1 MIQRVQS
8 LYLILSMISISI
20 LLSGVE
26 IISFTGVKVKASLSA
41 FGVSKTDVLSN
52 QNITEQTFPFYLS
65 IIGLVLYMFILL
77 MRYKDLK
84 IQLKMIRRL
93 FLIYLLLIISFL
105 CFSIYGSKVINESD
119 ATTSIGMGFIYFII
133 PFPFIFLAQIGIKRD
148 KKLLDSLNRLR

>member
-1 MIQRVQS
+1 
-8 LYLILSMISISI
+8 MISISI

-41 FGVSKTDVLSN
+41 FGISKTDVLSN

>member
-26 IISFTGVKVKASLSA
+26 IISFTGVKIKASLSA
-41 FGVSKTDVLSN
+41 FGINKSDVISN
-52 QNITEQTFPFYLS
+52 QNITEQSFPFYLS

-105 CFSIYGSKVINESD
+105 FFSIYGSKVINEND
-119 ATTSIGMGFIYFII
+119 PTTYIGIGFIYFII

>member
-41 FGVSKTDVLSN
+41 FGISKTDVLSN

>member
-26 IISFTGVKVKASLSA
+26 IISFTGVKIKASLSA
-41 FGVSKTDVLSN
+41 FGINKSDVISN
-52 QNITEQTFPFYLS
+52 QNITEQSFPFYLS

-105 CFSIYGSKVINESD
+105 FFSIYGSKVINEND
-119 ATTSIGMGFIYFII
+119 PTTSIGIGFIYFII

>member
-20 LLSGVE
+20 LLSGIE
-26 IISFTGVKVKASLSA
+26 IISFTGVKLKASLSA
-41 FGVSKTDVLSN
+41 FGISKTDVLSN
-52 QNITEQTFPFYLS
+52 QNITDQTFPLYLS

-105 CFSIYGSKVINESD
+105 CFSIYGSKVIDESD
-119 ATTSIGMGFIYFII
+119 ANTSIGIGFIFFII

>member
-26 IISFTGVKVKASLSA
+26 IISFTGVKIKASLSA
-41 FGVSKTDVLSN
+41 FGINKSDVISN
-52 QNITEQTFPFYLS
+52 QNITEQSFPFYLS

-105 CFSIYGSKVINESD
+105 FFSIYGSKVINEND
-119 ATTSIGMGFIYFII
+119 PTTNIGIGFIYFII

>member
-20 LLSGVE
+20 LLSGIE
-26 IISFTGVKVKASLSA
+26 IISFTGVKLKASLSA
-41 FGVSKTDVLSN
+41 FGISKTDVLSN
-52 QNITEQTFPFYLS
+52 QNITDQTFPLYLS

-119 ATTSIGMGFIYFII
+119 ATTSIGIGFIFFII

>member
-1 MIQRVQS
+1 
-8 LYLILSMISISI
+8 MISISI
-20 LLSGVE
+20 LLSGIE
-26 IISFTGVKVKASLSA
+26 IISFTGVKLKASLSA
-41 FGVSKTDVLSN
+41 FGISKTDVLSN
-52 QNITEQTFPFYLS
+52 QNITDQTFPLYLS

-119 ATTSIGMGFIYFII
+119 ATTSIGIGFIFFII

>member
-8 LYLILSMISISI
+8 IYLILSMISISI

-41 FGVSKTDVLSN
+41 FGISKTDLLSN
-52 QNITEQTFPFYLS
+52 QNITDQTFPLYLS

-93 FLIYLLLIISFL
+93 SLIYLLLIISFL

-133 PFPFIFLAQIGIKRD
+133 PFPLIFLAQIGIKRD

>member
-26 IISFTGVKVKASLSA
+26 IISFTGVKLKASLSA
-41 FGVSKTDVLSN
+41 FGISKTDVLSN
-52 QNITEQTFPFYLS
+52 QNITDQTFPLYLS

-93 FLIYLLLIISFL
+93 SLIYLLLIISFL

-119 ATTSIGMGFIYFII
+119 ATTSIGVGFIYFII
-133 PFPFIFLAQIGIKRD
+133 HFPFIFLAQLGIKSD

>member
-1 MIQRVQS
+1 MPFPLKIPFTYNFVFLLEFVILIFCHS
-8 LYLILSMISISI
+8 L
-20 LLSGVE
+20 
-26 IISFTGVKVKASLSA
+26 SLSA
-41 FGVSKTDVLSN
+41 FGISKTDVLSN
-52 QNITEQTFPFYLS
+52 QNITDQTFPIYLS

-119 ATTSIGMGFIYFII
+119 ATTSIGIGFIYFII
-133 PFPFIFLAQIGIKRD
+133 PFPFIFLAQLGIKRD

>member
-8 LYLILSMISISI
+8 IYLILSMISISI

-26 IISFTGVKVKASLSA
+26 IISFTGVRVKASLSA
-41 FGVSKTDVLSN
+41 FGISKTDVLSN
-52 QNITEQTFPFYLS
+52 QNITDQTFPLYLS

-93 FLIYLLLIISFL
+93 SLIYLLLIISFL

>member
-1 MIQRVQS
+1 
-8 LYLILSMISISI
+8 MISISM

-26 IISFTGVKVKASLSA
+26 IISFTGEKVKASLSA
-41 FGVSKTDVLSN
+41 FGISKTDVLSN
-52 QNITEQTFPFYLS
+52 QNISEQTFPLYLS

-119 ATTSIGMGFIYFII
+119 ATTSIGIGFIYFII

>member
-1 MIQRVQS
+1 
-8 LYLILSMISISI
+8 MISISI
-20 LLSGVE
+20 LLSGIE
-26 IISFTGVKVKASLSA
+26 IISFTGVKLKASLSA
-41 FGVSKTDVLSN
+41 FGISKTDLLSN
-52 QNITEQTFPFYLS
+52 QNITDQTFPLYLS

-119 ATTSIGMGFIYFII
+119 ATTSIGIGFIFFII

>member
-8 LYLILSMISISI
+8 LYLILSMISISM

-26 IISFTGVKVKASLSA
+26 IISFTGVKLKASLTA
-41 FGVSKTDVLSN
+41 FGISKTDVLSN
-52 QNITEQTFPFYLS
+52 QNITDQTFPIYLS

-119 ATTSIGMGFIYFII
+119 ATTSIGIGFIYFII

>member
-41 FGVSKTDVLSN
+41 FGISKTDVLSN

-119 ATTSIGMGFIYFII
+119 ATTSIGMVFIYFII

>member
-8 LYLILSMISISI
+8 IYLILSMISISI

-26 IISFTGVKVKASLSA
+26 IISFTGVKVKASLNA
-41 FGVSKTDVLSN
+41 FGISKTDVLSN
-52 QNITEQTFPFYLS
+52 QNITDQTFPLYLS

-93 FLIYLLLIISFL
+93 SLIYLLLIISFL